1 MTLRAW
7 ISKLWRKQ
15 APPPEP
21 PPSRGLDEPI
31 IHGPE
36 EEADAAKDRAADLN
50 ERLGKAEED
59 DDRPPPGDPL
69 NP

>member
-15 APPPEP
+15 APPEP

-36 EEADAAKDRAADLN
+36 EEAAAAEDRAADLS
-50 ERLGKAEED
+50 ERLRKAEED
-59 DDRPPPGDPL
+59 DDRPRPGDPL